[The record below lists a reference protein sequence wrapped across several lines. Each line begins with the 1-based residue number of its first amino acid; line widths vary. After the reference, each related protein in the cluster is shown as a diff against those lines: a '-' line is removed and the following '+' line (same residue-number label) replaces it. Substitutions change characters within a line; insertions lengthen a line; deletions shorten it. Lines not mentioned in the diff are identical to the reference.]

1 MEGTFINARSQKLFY
16 RAYPAPAGATTKS
29 TVIFH
34 HGYGAHSGIYD
45 ADFKEMQKAGVAVFA
60 FDAHSFGRSEPL
72 DANLRAYV
80 SSVDLLIDD
89 VYSFLQEVVNKQRDM
104 KAPLIMAGVSMGG
117 MVAVLTVAKVPS
129 VWAGLMLLSPSIDV
143 PRTLILR
150 VMIAMQ
156 SLMVPLVPSWRIVPR
171 PTLEMVTADP
181 QVREQLQSDPFMDL
195 ALVRV
200 RTARCFLDGFAQIRA
215 VQSRINL
222 PIFAAMSPTDQAC
235 DYGKLQEFLGA
246 VKNKDVTMSKVEG
259 ARHELLKGPE
269 REQVLN
275 SIIAWLTRA

>member
-1 MEGTFINARSQKLFY
+1 MEGTFTNARNQQLFY
-16 RAYPAPAGATTKS
+16 RGYPAPAGAPTKS

-34 HGYGAHSGIYD
+34 HGYGAHLGIYD
-45 ADFKEMQKAGVAVFA
+45 ADFKDMQKAGISVYA

-72 DANLRAYV
+72 DAQLRAYV
-80 SSVDLLIDD
+80 SSVDHFVED
-89 VYSFLQEVVNKQRDM
+89 VYSFLQEVVNKQQDM

-143 PRTLILR
+143 PRTPILR
-150 VMIAMQ
+150 VMIAVQ
-156 SLMVPLVPSWRIVPR
+156 CLMVLLVPSLRIVPR

-181 QVREQLQSDPFMDL
+181 QIREQLQSDPFMDL

-200 RTARCFLDGFAQIRA
+200 RTARCFLDGFAQIGE

-235 DYGKLQEFLGA
+235 
-246 VKNKDVTMSKVEG
+246 TMASFRNFSG
-259 ARHELLKGPE
+259 L
-269 REQVLN
+269 
-275 SIIAWLTRA
+275 